1 MEILTGGS
9 WMIWMSAPSPE
20 KTKTFKNYKE
30 TEIRS
35 RRQRDLNGLAR
46 KRSKKQ
52 KANLEG

>member
-52 KANLEG
+52 KANL